1 LGDLGQRVEVLCEAD
16 HTVTN
21 FFKRRSVWNELMGLE
36 LFPTG
41 FLELKG
47 WKAMDRQ
54 LPSWWTQSGQTLW
67 LSGLIAAME
76 KLSRSEWRTRPLDPL
91 ELVAVRAH
99 LARPAMA
106 RLARGSRFSL
116 RN

>member
-1 LGDLGQRVEVLCEAD
+1 
-16 HTVTN
+16 
-21 FFKRRSVWNELMGLE
+21 MGLE
-36 LFPTG
+36 LFTIG
-41 FLELKG
+41 FLEWKG
-47 WKAMDRQ
+47 WDAMDRQ

-91 ELVAVRAH
+91 ELVAVRAR

-106 RLARGSRFSL
+106 YPAYASRLSL